1 MTTDNLTT
9 VERIYDA
16 FARRDLDTIMAA
28 MDPSVTVVQ
37 DAPLPWAGRYTGH
50 AGLADFLG
58 KLLSHVEARLEVGE
72 LVAAGDH
79 IVQIGHTNGR
89 VLSNG
94 KEFHAR
100 EVHVW
105 RFRDGLVTSYEVHI
119 DVPHMLHALS

>member
-16 FARRDLDTIMAA
+16 FARRDMDTIMAA
-28 MDPSVTVVQ
+28 MDHSVVIVQ

-50 AGLADFLG
+50 AGLAEFLG
-58 KLLSHVEARLEVGE
+58 RLLSHVELRLDVGE
-72 LVAAGDH
+72 LITAGDH

-94 KEFHAR
+94 KEFHVR

-105 RFRDGLVTSYEVHI
+105 RFRGGLVTSYEVHL
-119 DVPHMLHALS
+119 DVPRMLKALS